1 MKFNGNFRNI
11 NNNYNLF
18 NIYSEPQNMLTLFTL
33 TLYDNYS
40 YTQFLYTEIL
50 KKLISHCLSEKG
62 YE

>member
-33 TLYDNYS
+33 TLCDNYS
-40 YTQFLYTEIL
+40 YTQFLYTEIF
-50 KKLISHCLSEKG
+50 
-62 YE
+62 